1 LEELVLK
8 IYFLDL
14 EFICNFEIRI
24 IISTYLFIKTI
35 MTQLVLN
42 VEDDK
47 FNSFIEYLKTLNYVS
62 FVKND
67 EIPQWQKDEV
77 LKNISEI
84 KNGTAIL
91 ENWDDIRKGLVKKH
105 NL

>member
-1 LEELVLK
+1 
-8 IYFLDL
+8 
-14 EFICNFEIRI
+14 
-24 IISTYLFIKTI
+24 